1 MQIGLQE
8 ETEQRTVKR
17 DYSLWTIVV
26 RAEIVHRMAGAR
38 DSILVEAFSEVVREA
53 RLAAN
58 KTQEQLAHEALV
70 DRTYVGLLE
79 NAKRQPTLSVIFSI
93 ASSLGVT
100 PETLIK
106 RTRDRA
112 TRIGAQS

>member
-1 MQIGLQE
+1 M
-8 ETEQRTVKR
+8 
-17 DYSLWTIVV
+17 S
-26 RAEIVHRMAGAR
+26 GAR
-38 DSILVEAFSEVVREA
+38 DLVLVEAFSEVVREA
-53 RLAAN
+53 RLAAK
-58 KTQEQLAHEALV
+58 KTQEQLAHEAMV

-93 ASSLGVT
+93 ASGLGIT

-112 TRIGAQS
+112 TRTG

>member
-1 MQIGLQE
+1 M
-8 ETEQRTVKR
+8 
-17 DYSLWTIVV
+17 S
-26 RAEIVHRMAGAR
+26 GAR
-38 DSILVEAFSEVVREA
+38 DSVLVEAFSEVVREA
-53 RLAAN
+53 RIAA
-58 KTQEQLAHEALV
+58 KMTQEQLAHEALV

-93 ASSLGVT
+93 AGSLGVT

-112 TRIGAQS
+112 ARIGLSRS